1 MPRRWFAHTVRR
13 RRRNSLLPAA
23 ALRDLRG
30 GVRPCRGC
38 SPCEDRPAVGAPQA
52 SEGAPTSARA
62 PAGPHRPPGSSLRFR
77 GQDRSPINI
86 RFPLAPICHFSP
98 GRVWVKQTAG
108 LRTDESL
115 TKVSVHCFHT
125 YVILT
130 SGDRNSGGDAC
141 PESRRGGEAQWRAG
155 ASSWAPAPTV
165 AIWDPAVVT
174 AAEGAVFEGRQELP
188 GADRP
193 EHLLL
198 LPT

>member
-1 MPRRWFAHTVRR
+1 MVCPHCAQAEEKQPSSRSRTQGPQGGRTALPGVLTLRRQASRRSPPGFRR
-13 RRRNSLLPAA
+13 RPNL
-23 ALRDLRG
+23 G
-30 GVRPCRGC
+30 Q
-38 SPCEDRPAVGAPQA
+38 GA
-52 SEGAPTSARA
+52 
-62 PAGPHRPPGSSLRFR
+62 AGPHRPPGSSLRFR